1 MPGTL
6 EREVIGMTMENRQF
20 IRRITGWIAGPAP
33 VERGVAKMTAPK
45 FFLVLLL
52 YIGALIVFAR
62 DPFFQN
68 NGIFVYRQGIVTVF
82 FAFVLTASLNW
93 EMLLFGRVSGG
104 NLLLQLMQLPPL
116 TLLLAR
122 LTSFPSEPLGPV
134 SIREKFFQFLHSLDK
149 ETFNFAACVP
159 DWLGDLFGNWRI
171 SLCFMLILFFL
182 SFRNL
187 QLKLGLLISV
197 LVILFGSALNAGG
210 LSVFLIG
217 GTLLLI
223 AGYALQFCR
232 YDRVIFFE
240 NAVRRIARSG
250 PCDSKLS
257 SVMLSAVTAFYET
270 GKVSRPQLME
280 LVRSVYADQYPLQG
294 NDLQLIAAEVVRKMV
309 YQYGLAEVHSS
320 SDGEFLAPNPMLFR
334 YDNLLGLAAV
344 APRLLMTASFA
355 ILWILLP
362 IDLVPDGIPLL
373 GVLDDAAVALISGFA
388 LQKALP
394 AVRSSSSEKTHS
406 ISQS

>member
-1 MPGTL
+1 
-6 EREVIGMTMENRQF
+6 MTEENKSF
-20 IRRITGWIAGPAP
+20 MKRIACWITSPAP
-33 VERGVAKMTAPK
+33 EGRGVASMTALR
-45 FFLVLLL
+45 FFAVLLL

-62 DPFFQN
+62 DPFFQR

-93 EMLLFGRVSGG
+93 EMLLFGRVAGG
-104 NLLLQLMQLPPL
+104 NLILQLMQLPAL

-122 LTSFPSEPLGPV
+122 LTAFPSKPIGPKG
-134 SIREKFFQFLHSLDK
+134 ILQHLFRYLHSVEQD
-149 ETFNFAACVP
+149 TFNLTGSVP
-159 DWLGDLFGNWRI
+159 AWLSDLVGNWRI

-187 QLKLGLLISV
+187 QLKLGLLLSI
-197 LVILFGSALNAGG
+197 LMILFGTAAAQG
-210 LSVFLIG
+210 LSIWLIG

-223 AGYALQFCR
+223 AGYTFQFCR

-250 PCDSKLS
+250 PCDSLLS
-257 SVMLSAVTAFYET
+257 SVMLSVLSSFYEN
-270 GKVSRPQLME
+270 GRVSRPQLLQ
-280 LVRSVYADQYPLQG
+280 LVQGVYAEKYPLQG
-294 NDLQLIAAEVVRKMV
+294 NDLQLISAEIVRKMV
-309 YQYGLAEVHSS
+309 YQYGLAQVHSS
-320 SDGEFLAPNPMLFR
+320 SEGEFLAPNPRLFR
-334 YDNLLGLAAV
+334 YDNLLGMAAV
-344 APRLLMTASFA
+344 APRLLLTASFA
-355 ILWILLP
+355 IVWIMLP
-362 IDLVPDGIPLL
+362 VDLVPDGIPLF

-394 AVRSSSSEKTHS
+394 SFRPERPVNDHS